1 MFLFQAHKLLV
12 IRSVDKYYLDSSHV
26 MNKDHEDPWVG
37 DYSLLSVPVIKLVL
51 RSKLPLIHEK
61 TKVHIIRNWVARN
74 GFLPHQAAIFDMLR
88 CIDLREIIG
97 SSKEVTA
104 LVSHLTMVG
113 SLTTVSTP
121 GCAVVDLEAS
131 ERRIVLTLLV

>member
-1 MFLFQAHKLLV
+1 M
-12 IRSVDKYYLDSSHV
+12 IRSVDKYYRDSSHA
-26 MNKDHEDPWVG
+26 MNEDHEDPWVG
-37 DYSLLSVPVIKLVL
+37 DYSNLSANVIKLVL
-51 RSKLPLIHEK
+51 RSLNLIYEK

-104 LVSHLTMVG
+104 LVSHLTMVW
-113 SLTTVSTP
+113 SLTAVSIP
-121 GCAVVDLEAS
+121 GCAVVDFEAL
-131 ERRIVLTLLV
+131 ERRIELTLLV

>member
-37 DYSLLSVPVIKLVL
+37 DYSVLSVPVIKLVL
-51 RSKLPLIHEK
+51 RSLNLIYEK

-74 GFLPHQAAIFDMLR
+74 GFLSHQDVVFEMLR
-88 CIDLREIIG
+88 CINLKELLV
-97 SSKEVTA
+97 SMKEVTTM
-104 LVSHLTMVG
+104 VSHL
-113 SLTTVSTP
+113 
-121 GCAVVDLEAS
+121 
-131 ERRIVLTLLV
+131 II

>member
-1 MFLFQAHKLLV
+1 M
-12 IRSVDKYYLDSSHV
+12 IRSVDKYYRDSSHA
-26 MNKDHEDPWVG
+26 MNEDHEDPWVG
-37 DYSLLSVPVIKLVL
+37 DYSNLSAHVIKLVL

-121 GCAVVDLEAS
+121 GCAVVDLEAL